1 MTIKCPRCDK
11 NLMNVDRQG
20 IAVDYCPKCKG
31 VWLDKEEL
39 DEIIKRTSG
48 IFSEVSDGTEDKFK
62 ED

>member
-1 MTIKCPRCDK
+1 
-11 NLMNVDRQG
+11 MNVDRQG

-48 IFSEVSDGTEDKFK
+48 IFSEVSDGTEEKFK